1 MYKTILVHVDGSA
14 RQQSRL
20 LAAAL
25 LADAHGGH
33 VVGSAATGMSMASY
47 AVLNGSMAMPVSN
60 REFQDLRI
68 EAAAL
73 LDGFVD
79 QAARLGMQAPETRL
93 VEDSTRDS
101 LLLQSRYAD
110 LVVLSQDDGASA
122 AKPGLEEGA
131 LRGALRGLPQYLA
144 LHGVRPVLVVPASY
158 RGQPL
163 AANVLVGWDG
173 GVPAQRAID
182 AALPLLRAAGSVRL
196 AVINPDDQPGLH
208 GDQPGA
214 DMALHLARHGVRVD
228 VDVERTR
235 APEAEA
241 LMDMARDC
249 HAGLLV
255 TGAFGHSRYR
265 EWILGGVT
273 REMLDH
279 APAPLLIAH

>member
-14 RQQSRL
+14 RQPSRL
-20 LAAAL
+20 LAAAQ
-25 LADAHGGH
+25 LADEHGGH

-60 REFQDLRI
+60 REFQDLRN
-68 EAAAL
+68 AAATL

-79 QAARLGMQAPETRL
+79 QATRLGIPALDTRL
-93 VEDSTRDS
+93 VEDSTRDA

-110 LVVLSQDDGASA
+110 LVVLSQDNGASGS
-122 AKPGLEEGA
+122 KPGLEE
-131 LRGALRGLPQYLA
+131 GALRGLPQYLA
-144 LHGVRPVLVVPASY
+144 LHGVRPVLVVPANHY
-158 RGQPL
+158 GQPL

-182 AALPLLRAAGSVRL
+182 AALPLLRVAGSVKL

-208 GDQPGA
+208 GDQPGG

-228 VDVERTR
+228 VEVERTR

>member
-1 MYKTILVHVDGSA
+1 
-14 RQQSRL
+14 
-20 LAAAL
+20 
-25 LADAHGGH
+25 
-33 VVGSAATGMSMASY
+33 
-47 AVLNGSMAMPVSN
+47 
-60 REFQDLRI
+60 
-68 EAAAL
+68 
-73 LDGFVD
+73 
-79 QAARLGMQAPETRL
+79 
-93 VEDSTRDS
+93 
-101 LLLQSRYAD
+101 
-110 LVVLSQDDGASA
+110 
-122 AKPGLEEGA
+122 
-131 LRGALRGLPQYLA
+131 
-144 LHGVRPVLVVPASY
+144 VRPVLVVPASY

-228 VDVERTR
+228 VEVERTR

-265 EWILGGVT
+265 EWMLGGVT